1 MKILKI
7 FLKTVIITFLIF
19 YWTIARHEGSHAL
32 MAYLEG
38 ANINKLKLIPGVNK
52 ELGFYFGYVEHS
64 ENTSWLTEAA
74 PYFADI
80 LILVI
85 TFSILFWNPKIKNY
99 KIILF
104 FGFLSP
110 IIDLVY
116 NYQGG
121 FWREG
126 NDFYDLL
133 ILLPETVVH
142 LTFILVIITSCAL
155 LMVIIK
161 YRTKSKPNNLHK

>member
-7 FLKTVIITFLIF
+7 FLKAVIITFLIF

-32 MAYLEG
+32 MAHLEG
-38 ANINKLKLIPGVNK
+38 ANIEELKLIPGIHE
-52 ELGFYFGYVEHS
+52 ELGFYFGYVEYS
-64 ENTSWLTEAA
+64 KDTSWLTEAA

-80 LILVI
+80 LILAL
-85 TFSILFWNPKIKNY
+85 TFTILFWKPEIKFY
-99 KIILF
+99 KIILY

-110 IIDLVY
+110 IINLVY

-133 ILLPETVVH
+133 NLLPKVVVH
-142 LTFILVIITSCAL
+142 LTFISVLITACAL
-155 LMVIIK
+155 LMVFRN
-161 YRTKSKPNNLHK
+161 YRTKIYT